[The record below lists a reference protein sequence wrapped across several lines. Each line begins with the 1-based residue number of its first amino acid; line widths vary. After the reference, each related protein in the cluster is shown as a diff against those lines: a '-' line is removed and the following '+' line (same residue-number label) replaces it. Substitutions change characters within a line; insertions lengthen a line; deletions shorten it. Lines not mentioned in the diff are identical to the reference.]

1 MSTNF
6 FLLLLNL
13 LGKHCKISTYS
24 LILLSSL
31 LLQIAVGNFLRSE
44 HVHLR
49 LLLVGSVSEGNLFAV
64 KDMPTM
70 QNLSITVFT
79 VTSLEF
85 AKLLTDHN
93 NNIKK
98 IKCQTPNELL

>member
-1 MSTNF
+1 MSTIF
-6 FLLLLNL
+6 SLLLILQ
-13 LGKHCKISTYS
+13 GKLCKISTYS

-31 LLQIAVGNFLRSE
+31 LLQIAAGNFLHSE

-49 LLLVGSVSEGNLFAV
+49 LLLVESVSKGNFICCE
-64 KDMPTM
+64 DMPTI
-70 QNLSITVFT
+70 QNLSLTVFP
-79 VTSLEF
+79 VTRLDF

-98 IKCQTPNELL
+98 SKCETPNELL